1 MTTYTHISV
10 ERSFQDKIATVSMR
24 RPEVHNALN
33 AQLIADLQAAFTDLS
48 TDERLHAVVL
58 TGEGRSFCA
67 GADINMMA
75 ESAALDEERNIQ
87 DALRLAD
94 AFDSINN
101 FPCPVVARVN
111 GVAMGGGL
119 GLVSVCDIV
128 IAAESARFAFSEVR
142 LGIAPAV
149 ISPYVV
155 RKIGETNA
163 RVLFV
168 TGERFSPARAREIGL
183 VHSVVPLEA
192 LDDAVGKALNELLQ
206 GGPHAIRA
214 CKALAL
220 TVGHMDHDTAR
231 RYTAKTIA
239 ALRVSEEGQD
249 GLRSSLEKRQ
259 PGWVS

>member
-1 MTTYTHISV
+1 MPTYTHITI
-10 ERSFQDKIATVSMR
+10 ERSHQDKIVTITMR
-24 RPEVHNALN
+24 RPEVHNAFN
-33 AQLIADLQAAFTDLS
+33 KQLILDLMTAFTDLV
-48 TDERLHAVVL
+48 TDRQLHAVVL
-58 TGEGRSFCA
+58 TGEGSSFSA
-67 GADINMMA
+67 GADLNMMR
-75 ESAALDEERNIQ
+75 ESAVFTHEQNMD

-94 AFDSINN
+94 LFDTINN

-111 GVAMGGGL
+111 GTAMGGGL

-149 ISPYVV
+149 ISPYII
-155 RKIGETNA
+155 RKIGEANA

-168 TGERFSPARAREIGL
+168 TGERFSPARAREVGL

-192 LDDAVGKALNELLQ
+192 LDDAVGKALNEVLQ

-220 TVGHMDHDTAR
+220 N
-231 RYTAKTIA
+231 
-239 ALRVSEEGQD
+239 
-249 GLRSSLEKRQ
+249 
-259 PGWVS
+259 

>member
-1 MTTYTHISV
+1 MTTYTHIAV
-10 ERSFQDKIATVSMR
+10 EHSFQDKIATVTMR

-67 GADINMMA
+67 GADIN
-75 ESAALDEERNIQ
+75 DT
-87 DALRLAD
+87 
-94 AFDSINN
+94 FDSINN
-101 FPCPVVARVN
+101 FPCPVLARVN
-111 GVAMGGGL
+111 GAAMGGGL
-119 GLVSVCDIV
+119 GLISVCDIV
-128 IAAESARFAFSEVR
+128 IAAESARFAFSEVK

-149 ISPYVV
+149 ISPYVL

-192 LDDAVGKALNELLQ
+192 LDDAVSKALNELLQ

-220 TVGHMDHDTAR
+220 TVGHMDYDTAR
-231 RYTAKTIA
+231 QYTAKTIA

-249 GLRSSLEKRQ
+249 GLRSSLEKRK